1 MYCTWVFHCNYTD
14 LAGLA
19 WLPFS
24 AVRISMLTFS
34 TSLKTCFNRSQMWSE
49 SGRSF
54 MLTSHEAWSLLASGC
69 CFGIILQ
76 CTECAEKPADMLHGT
91 KRHVFTCSQQ
101 HMCVPYVYEEMV
113 GMQLVNRLSQHKHH
127 TCEPIGSNQCLI
139 LHRPT
144 WLLSFLLCVHV

>member
-1 MYCTWVFHCNYTD
+1 MQLKQAWSICSLLSYHWQKLYRRPEGTIGSGQRNKQLQNADNKIAPSQTWCESWAGCTVHECSIVITAD

-54 MLTSHEAWSLLASGC
+54 MLTNHEAWSLLASGC
-69 CFGIILQ
+69 CFGILRIILQ
-76 CTECAEKPADMLHGT
+76 CTECAEKPAES
-91 KRHVFTCSQQ
+91 C
-101 HMCVPYVYEEMV
+101 
-113 GMQLVNRLSQHKHH
+113 
-127 TCEPIGSNQCLI
+127 I
-139 LHRPT
+139 
-144 WLLSFLLCVHV
+144 